1 MFGIDPEQKKKFDSF
16 VEDKETSQK
25 KVRFNPIY
33 CHHDTSG
40 LKKIPPHK
48 TNPELFEEMA
58 DLGTNYS
65 MMTQRQRIR
74 LQEIKETLR
83 VRGEE
88 EQNRMRGRI

>member
-1 MFGIDPEQKKKFDSF
+1 MFDYPEDVKKDWERFLK
-16 VEDKETSQK
+16 DKETSQK

-65 MMTQRQRIR
+65 MMTQRQRVR

-88 EQNRMRGRI
+88 ERKKREGRI

>member
-1 MFGIDPEQKKKFDSF
+1 MFDYPEDIKRNWNKFLK
-16 VEDKETSQK
+16 DKETSQK

-40 LKKIPPHK
+40 LKPIPPYK
-48 TNPELFEEMA
+48 SNRELFVEMK

-65 MMTQRQRIR
+65 MMTQKQRVR

-88 EQNRMRGRI
+88 EQNRMRGKI